1 MRRVCSAINF
11 DGCPAPSARSLT
23 LHPIQPIPKYFI
35 RAISVH
41 SSLFESVA
49 SFLPFLAKEQKEQAL
64 KYFTTCD
71 SKMRISLCLSHQ
83 IFKCQFHKYSM
94 AGKFNF
100 LSVMANSSNNGKA
113 KIAKAE
119 LKKQQN

>member
-1 MRRVCSAINF
+1 
-11 DGCPAPSARSLT
+11 
-23 LHPIQPIPKYFI
+23 
-35 RAISVH
+35 
-41 SSLFESVA
+41 
-49 SFLPFLAKEQKEQAL
+49 
-64 KYFTTCD
+64 
-71 SKMRISLCLSHQ
+71 
-83 IFKCQFHKYSM
+83 M